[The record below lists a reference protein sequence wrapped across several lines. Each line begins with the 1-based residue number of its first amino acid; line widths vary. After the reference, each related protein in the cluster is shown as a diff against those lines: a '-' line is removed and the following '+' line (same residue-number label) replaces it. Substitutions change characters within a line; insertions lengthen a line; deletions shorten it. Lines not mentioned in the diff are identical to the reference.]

1 MGTILCA
8 TRGGE
13 ESYSTQ
19 DAAIALAKQQGDA
32 LIFLYVVDVSF
43 LDQTAAPLVIDVESR
58 LEKLGRFQL
67 KMAQERAGAQD
78 VVAQAIVREGRLRAE
93 LVTAAHEISATLIVL
108 GRSRRQTAIF
118 EENALQKFASD
129 LQTETGIEVRIL

>member
-13 ESYSTQ
+13 ESYGTQ
-19 DAAIALAKQQGDA
+19 DAAIGLAKQRGDT
-32 LIFLYVVDVSF
+32 LFFLYVVDVSF
-43 LDQTAAPLVIDVESR
+43 LDQTAAPMVIDVELR

-67 KMAQERAGAQD
+67 KMAQERARAQD

-93 LVTAAHEISATLIVL
+93 LVTVANEISATLIVL
-108 GRSRRQTAIF
+108 GRSRSQTAIF
-118 EENALQKFASD
+118 EENALQKFADD
-129 LQTETGIEVRIL
+129 LQAESGIEVRIL